1 MKQTSHWRC
10 RGFTLTELAVV
21 MVIVAVLMGG
31 LLIPLSAQRDAQAF
45 RETQAQLDEIREALI
60 GFAVVNVPQMYP
72 HRLGNVDGVKGDP
85 QRAAQQL
92 GI

>member
-1 MKQTSHWRC
+1 MIPVIGGPAQCQLGKVAGADNKAVHIVGDVHQHL
-10 RGFTLTELAVV
+10 GALACLR
-21 MVIVAVLMGG
+21 VLVNHI
-31 LLIPLSAQRDAQAF
+31 LF
-45 RETQAQLDEIREALI
+45 